1 MCIHY
6 MYYGNEYGYLSNFF
20 DNGVY
25 FGINN
30 MLKYENISRDEKQLC
45 IFNRY
50 LAKIDIFKCILN
62 LDIAG
67 KPPFM
72 LVNIFLYKIMDL
84 LYKKLDIVLYLICI
98 GKGGYNMLI
107 ILDKLV
113 FVRGGVDAVLI
124 F

>member
-6 MYYGNEYGYLSNFF
+6 MYYGNEYGYLSNLF

-50 LAKIDIFKCILN
+50 LAKIDIFKCIL
-62 LDIAG
+62 
-67 KPPFM
+67 FM

-84 LYKKLDIVLYLICI
+84 LYKKVDIVLYLIFI

-113 FVRGGVDAVLI
+113 FVRGGVVDAVLI

>member
-50 LAKIDIFKCILN
+50 MAKIDIFKCILD

-67 KPPFM
+67 KPIY
-72 LVNIFLYKIMDL
+72 V
-84 LYKKLDIVLYLICI
+84 
-98 GKGGYNMLI
+98 GKYFPLQNNGFI
-107 ILDKLV
+107 ILKGRYCSV
-113 FVRGGVDAVLI
+113 FNIYWQRGI
-124 F
+124 